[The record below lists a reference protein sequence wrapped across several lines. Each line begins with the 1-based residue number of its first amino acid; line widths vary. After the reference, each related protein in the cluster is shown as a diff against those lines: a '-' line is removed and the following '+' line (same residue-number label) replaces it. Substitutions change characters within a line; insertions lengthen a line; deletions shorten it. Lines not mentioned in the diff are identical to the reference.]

1 MIGLLL
7 GAVLGAIFTVVGTP
21 LFIRLLHKRG
31 YGQIIRDDGPTTHAT
46 KRGTPTMGGVV
57 IVGNFVV
64 VYFLTHW
71 IMMLLGL
78 ENSGLTVSALLLL
91 FLTAG
96 MGLVGF
102 LDDYIKISN
111 QRSLGL
117 TPVGKIVGQGAV
129 GITFAILALNFP
141 DNNGLTPAS
150 TAISVFRD
158 LSWDFAFFGTIIGA
172 ILFVIWSN
180 LITTATTNAV
190 NLTDGLDGLATGAVA
205 MVSVGYVLM
214 TVFQNNQSCYGP
226 TTAGG
231 CYEVRD
237 PMDLALL
244 GTILAGVLLGFLW
257 WNTAPA
263 KIFMGDT
270 GSLALGGALAGF
282 AIFSKTQVLLVIL
295 AGLMV
300 VIAASVIIQVGYFKL
315 SGGKRVFLMAPL
327 QHHFELKGWA
337 EVTVVVRFWL
347 VGLGFVI
354 AALSLFYA
362 EWVILR

>member
-7 GAVLGAIFTVVGTP
+7 GAVLGVVLTVVGTP

-57 IVGNFVV
+57 IVMNFVV

-71 IMMLLGL
+71 IMMMLGL
-78 ENSGLTVSALLLL
+78 ENSGITMSGLLLL

-96 MGLVGF
+96 MALVGF
-102 LDDYIKISN
+102 LDDYMKISN

-117 TPVGKIVGQGAV
+117 TPIGKIIGQGAV
-129 GITFAILALNFP
+129 GITFAVLALNFP
-141 DNNGLTPAS
+141 NENGLTPAS

-158 LSWDFAFFGTIIGA
+158 TAWDFAFFGTITGA
-172 ILFVIWSN
+172 ILFVVWSN
-180 LITTATTNAV
+180 LISTATTNAV

-205 MVSVGYVLM
+205 MVAVGYVLM
-214 TVFQNNQSCYGP
+214 TLFQANQSCYGP
-226 TTAGG
+226 TNAGG

-244 GTILAGVLLGFLW
+244 GAILAGVLMGFLW

-282 AIFSKTQVLLVIL
+282 AIFSKTQVLLVVL

-300 VIAASVIIQVGYFKL
+300 IIALSVIIQVGYFKI

-347 VGLGFVI
+347 IGLAFVV
-354 AALSLFYA
+354 AALALFYT
-362 EWVILR
+362 EWVVLR

>member
-1 MIGLLL
+1 
-7 GAVLGAIFTVVGTP
+7 
-21 LFIRLLHKRG
+21 
-31 YGQIIRDDGPTTHAT
+31 
-46 KRGTPTMGGVV
+46 MGGVV
-57 IVGNFVV
+57 IVLNFVV

-78 ENSGLTVSALLLL
+78 ENSGITVSALLLL

-96 MGLVGF
+96 MGIVGF

-117 TPVGKIVGQGAV
+117 TPLGKILGQGAV
-129 GITFAILALNFP
+129 GITFAILALKFP
-141 DNNGLTPAS
+141 NSNGLTPAS

-158 LSWDFAFFGTIIGA
+158 TVIDFAFFGAIAGA
-172 ILFVIWSN
+172 ILFVLWSN

-205 MVSVGYVLM
+205 MVSVGYVLI
-214 TVFQNNQSCYGP
+214 TLFQTNQSCFSES
-226 TTAGG
+226 TMAGG

-244 GTILAGVLLGFLW
+244 GSILAGVLMGFLW
-257 WNTAPA
+257 WNTSPA

-270 GSLALGGALAGF
+270 GSLALGGTVAGF
-282 AIFSKTQVLLVIL
+282 AIFSKTQLLLVVL

-347 VGLGFVI
+347 VGLAFVV
-354 AALSLFYA
+354 AALAMFYT